1 MVQQWIA
8 NPPSRS
14 KIRFRGSTPRHG
26 VFYEDYIK
34 IVKKADAI
42 RICFL
47 ICVPA
52 EFMKEICS

>member
-42 RICFL
+42 RICFFDL
-47 ICVPA
+47 
-52 EFMKEICS
+52 CSSGII